1 MPRHPINHTLRTQN
15 PQHRTTPTRNLSPS
29 SILDNTR
36 AKTQTD
42 RLRLEK
48 LQVLFGFGLQGDFGL
63 SFAFPAAQDR
73 GVGGVREEVFVAGE
87 GCVGG
92 LGGDFA
98 CSIKWHILL
107 AMKRFFS
114 KVEGRYGR

>member
-1 MPRHPINHTLRTQN
+1 MPRHPINHTLRAQN

-48 LQVLFGFGLQGDFGL
+48 LQVLFGFGL
-63 SFAFPAAQDR
+63 
-73 GVGGVREEVFVAGE
+73 
-87 GCVGG
+87 
-92 LGGDFA
+92 
-98 CSIKWHILL
+98 
-107 AMKRFFS
+107 
-114 KVEGRYGR
+114 

>member
-1 MPRHPINHTLRTQN
+1 MPRHPINHTLRAQN

-73 GVGGVREEVFVAGE
+73 GVGGVCEEVFVAGE

-98 CSIKWHILL
+98 CSMAQIISYE
-107 AMKRFFS
+107 RFFP
-114 KVEGRYGR
+114 KVSGR